1 MDLLKNLW
9 NDESGQGLTEY
20 GVIIAIVSVALVVL
34 LTAFSGE
41 LGRIFNGAIDELE
54 SAGPVQQAQT

>member
-20 GVIIAIVSVALVVL
+20 GVIIAIVSVAFVL
-34 LTAFSGE
+34 LLGVFSDE
-41 LGRIFNGAIDELE
+41 LADIFNGAIDQLE
-54 SAGPVQQAQT
+54 TAGPTQQAQT